1 MTAWPA
7 RGVLPGAPPFR
18 RAHPRCPP
26 RERAGL
32 ARRAATAPPHRGPPQ
47 RLRAPGAPSR
57 AAHEPAAD
65 GPARRRL
72 AALRRGRLR
81 RRLRRALRGRHR
93 HRGRRLAGAGCGAA
107 AAAGGAARAF
117 PRRRRGRLPR
127 GAVQRGGRAFHAA
140 GTPTPPR
147 CRIATLPHPTPSPS
161 LALLAPRAL
170 LTTSRA
176 LAFDS
181 AAATTRITTALVAQN
196 LDAALAAAAEML
208 AAARERPETQAAIAA
223 ILGHLARHPLCRSPA
238 LGAFVAALME

>member
-1 MTAWPA
+1 MRAMSPRIADLPAAAWLPSAAGGYAASFVTASAGGIAIEAAGWPVPDAA
-7 RGVLPGAPPFR
+7 RLLPP
-18 RAHPRCPP
+18 
-26 RERAGL
+26 E
-32 ARRAATAPPHRGPPQ
+32 GPP
-47 RLRAPGAPSR
+47 
-57 AAHEPAAD
+57 AHF
-65 GPARRRL
+65 L
-72 AALRRGRLR
+72 A
-81 RRLRRALRGRHR
+81 
-93 HRGRRLAGAGCGAA
+93 AGAGGFLAVLSS
-107 AAAGGAARAF
+107 AAGARFTLQA
-117 PRRRRGRLPR
+117 P
-127 GAVQRGGRAFHAA
+127 Q
-140 GTPTPPR
+140 PPAR

-170 LTTSRA
+170 LTPSRA